1 MRPIWGLEVFRR
13 DVDDATP
20 PGFDNHCLQRAVKRR
35 GLGGSVASGHQ
46 VNVRKDRFLNN
57 IFIMRADAD
66 SEIERSLE
74 RNPQPS
80 ACHVQILAVTSKR
93 HVDVIAT
100 FCDSQPPGRGN
111 IRLDLTGVRA
121 PFVAELK

>member
-1 MRPIWGLEVFRR
+1 
-13 DVDDATP
+13 
-20 PGFDNHCLQRAVKRR
+20 
-35 GLGGSVASGHQ
+35 
-46 VNVRKDRFLNN
+46 
-57 IFIMRADAD
+57 MRADAD

-111 IRLDLTGVRA
+111 IRLDLTCVRT